1 MDVAQ
6 VERLS
11 VGFLRVEAVGT
22 AKEMASLVSAAA
34 VVREC
39 CAHLGGEQGVRLE
52 RVSRAAVAV
61 EGMTVAPVV
70 AIPGLIVRL
79 FVRGEAIVPF
89 VGSPAASLEAGVV
102 ADAVVQ
108 RAVRQGVDDES
119 IRASCLEGGNFEP
132 VHRAVPDGDGRSR
145 LRIEGKRQGG
155 VPVGVRQRGR
165 RGRIVAT
172 ACQKAENKK
181 RCRQTNVSAP
191 HGI

>member
-39 CAHLGGEQGVRLE
+39 CSHLGGEHGVRLE
-52 RVSRAAVAV
+52 GVARAAVAV

-70 AIPGLIVRL
+70 AIPGPVVR
-79 FVRGEAIVPF
+79 REAIVPF

-108 RAVRQGVDDES
+108 CAVRQGVDDES

-155 VPVGVRQRGR
+155 VPVGVSLRGR